1 MGRGPLNSLLEKLPP
16 PLSQDASSTPQ
27 VPSPQFI
34 EFPFRFSLSQE
45 MELDF
50 LTTIALIVSLLVI
63 RVTYVLYWTG
73 RPFKRAPTTSLRTM
87 IVLGSGGH
95 TAEMLSI
102 VNVLQK
108 DKYAPRSYVAALT
121 DNMSLQ
127 KAQVYEESL
136 QNHENNVDKK
146 RGGAQ
151 FMQIY
156 RSREVGQSYITSI
169 GTTIVAI
176 IHAMWIVLK
185 LRPQVIIGW
194 RWCTTIYI
202 ESIARVKKLSL
213 SGFLLYK
220 LPLADQFFVQWP
232 LLQQKFP
239 RSQYA
244 GRVM

>member
-1 MGRGPLNSLLEKLPP
+1 MEPDSLC
-16 PLSQDASSTPQ
+16 
-27 VPSPQFI
+27 
-34 EFPFRFSLSQE
+34 
-45 MELDF
+45 
-50 LTTIALIVSLLVI
+50 TISYVFALIISLLVI

-136 QNHENNVDKK
+136 LNSENNVEKK
-146 RGGAQ
+146 GGAQ

-185 LRPQVIIGW
+185 LRPQVILCNGPGTCIPLCACAYLLKLVGW
-194 RWCTTIYI
+194 RWSTIIYI